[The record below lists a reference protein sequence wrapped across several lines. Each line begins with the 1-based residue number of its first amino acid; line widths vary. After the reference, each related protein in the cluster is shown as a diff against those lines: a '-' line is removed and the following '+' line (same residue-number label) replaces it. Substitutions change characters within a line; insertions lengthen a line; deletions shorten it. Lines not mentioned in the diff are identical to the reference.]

1 MAATPSFVQVK
12 LDMATEWKAMGN
24 GAFKSKDYTRAQ
36 AYYSQAL
43 QVLEAPQSCKY
54 SQADLQVLGPVI
66 ATMHVN
72 IAACYLQNKDAF
84 DCKLCVDHCT
94 KAIQYD
100 PVNVKAWYRRS
111 QAYAKEKNFASAK
124 QDVLEAIRID
134 PSNAA
139 LRTHLEQLKKAASD
153 TLQAEKKSFQK
164 LFQS

>member
-1 MAATPSFVQVK
+1 
-12 LDMATEWKAMGN
+12 MATEWKAMGN

-54 SQADLQVLGPVI
+54 SQADLQVLEAPQSCKYSQADLQVLGPVI

-84 DCKLCVDHCT
+84 DYKLCVDHCT

-139 LRTHLEQLKKAASD
+139 LRTYHAY
-153 TLQAEKKSFQK
+153 FVG
-164 LFQS
+164 